1 MDREGS
7 GIETL
12 HIVQNIFIMVHCAN
26 STAENIL
33 HATDSLHDTTVL
45 IHSDQVNRLLYRIQ
59 LPVLIPLRRV
69 HFTSEGDLTV

>member
-12 HIVQNIFIMVHCAN
+12 HIVHNIIIIGYNAN

-33 HATDSLHDTTVL
+33 HATDSLHVTTLL
-45 IHSDQVNRLLYRIQ
+45 INSD
-59 LPVLIPLRRV
+59 
-69 HFTSEGDLTV
+69 

>member
-12 HIVQNIFIMVHCAN
+12 HIVHNIFIMVHCAN

-45 IHSDQVNRLLYRIQ
+45 THSD
-59 LPVLIPLRRV
+59 
-69 HFTSEGDLTV
+69 